1 MNTRL
6 QVEHPVTEGITGL
19 DLVEWQ
25 ICVARG
31 ERLPKLQD
39 ELAIH
44 GHSIE
49 IRLYAEDTFNGF
61 TPDIGTLN
69 RYRIPKGEHIRV
81 DDSFE
86 EGMEIPIYY
95 DPMLAKLIVWGKTR
109 SEAIERMLQAID
121 AYQIS
126 GVKTNL
132 DFCKYVLKQEA
143 FTSGDFDTNFIKH
156 YFKSPELVNTAMQ
169 EEKIALES
177 AVEILWNDLQEQN
190 KREFIS
196 KPIHGAWKLMV
207 R

>member
-1 MNTRL
+1 
-6 QVEHPVTEGITGL
+6 
-19 DLVEWQ
+19 
-25 ICVARG
+25 
-31 ERLPKLQD
+31 
-39 ELAIH
+39 
-44 GHSIE
+44 
-49 IRLYAEDTFNGF
+49 
-61 TPDIGTLN
+61 
-69 RYRIPKGEHIRV
+69 V

-109 SEAIERMLQAID
+109 SEAIALMLNAID
-121 AYQIS
+121 AYQVS

-132 DFCKYVLKQEA
+132 DFCKYVLKHKA

-156 YFKSPELVNTAMQ
+156 YFSSPELVKTAMQ
-169 EEKIALES
+169 EEKTALEA
-177 AVEILWNDLQEQN
+177 AVETLWNNLQEQN